1 MNLSRKKIYQVVIQN
16 CCDGSICY
24 CMGFYSSKK
33 NAMKA
38 IDVDLAM
45 PMPGTR
51 VRKADDDLWMEVSLP
66 NTTYD
71 ETAYLYKG
79 TEYVGNENKA
89 FNWLIVEHEV
99 DPVIYCHPGR

>member
-1 MNLSRKKIYQVVIQN
+1 MRISAFCRVKRHVCSRP
-16 CCDGSICY
+16 
-24 CMGFYSSKK
+24 
-33 NAMKA
+33 
-38 IDVDLAM
+38 AM

-51 VRKADDDLWMEVSLP
+51 VRKADDDLWMEVRLP
-66 NTTYD
+66 NTRYD
-71 ETAYLYKG
+71 ETAYLHRG

>member
-1 MNLSRKKIYQVVIQN
+1 
-16 CCDGSICY
+16 
-24 CMGFYSSKK
+24 MGFYSSKK

-51 VRKADDDLWMEVSLP
+51 VRKADDDLWMEVRLP
-66 NTTYD
+66 NTRYD
-71 ETAYLYKG
+71 ETAYLHRG